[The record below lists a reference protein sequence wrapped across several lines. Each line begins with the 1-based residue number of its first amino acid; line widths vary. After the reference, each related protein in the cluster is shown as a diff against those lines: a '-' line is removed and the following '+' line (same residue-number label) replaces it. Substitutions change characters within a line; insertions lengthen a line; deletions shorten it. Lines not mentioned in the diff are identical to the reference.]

1 MPISPFPPHTRR
13 GIRPIALLSI
23 ASATACVTPAA
34 TRAHIAQPAAES
46 PARAEPRAPAAS
58 YDSFGF
64 ALLARLA
71 AASPE
76 RNVVISPAGAGIA
89 LAMALEGAAGDTRDS
104 LAAVLGFGDDPG
116 EVTRQNAA
124 LLGALRD
131 TSDVTLTVAN
141 ALWGRT
147 EVPFDPA
154 FMSRVREGYGAEV
167 AALDLSSQSAVER
180 INAWASANT
189 RGMITGI
196 ISRPLPREA
205 ALLLTNAIYFKG
217 RWDVAFEPEATTP
230 HPFRREDGTSVTQPM
245 MARRGDFGYYAG
257 DGFRL
262 ARLPYRGGELSMYI
276 VLPDSNQKLDTIDTR
291 LGAEQFRAAVAAAST
306 TTRDLV
312 LLLPRFKLECT
323 ASLTKPIEALG
334 AANAFDP
341 NRADFT
347 RLIVPRGDEPRRTW
361 LGNALQ
367 RSFIEVNEEGTEAAA
382 VTGVVV
388 MTVTGISSS
397 RPEQFT
403 VDRPFL
409 FAIRHD
415 PTGALLFVGQI
426 ADPSGECGS
435 RE

>member
-1 MPISPFPPHTRR
+1 MPRPHIPPHAQR
-13 GIRPIALLSI
+13 GIRSIALLSL

-34 TRAHIAQPAAES
+34 TRAHIVQPAAES

-116 EVTRQNAA
+116 EVTRQNVA

-147 EVPFDPA
+147 EVHFDPA

-189 RGMITGI
+189 RGKITGI
-196 ISRPLPREA
+196 ISRPMPREA

-276 VLPDSNQKLDTIDTR
+276 VLPDSNQKLDTIATR
-291 LGAEQFRAAVAAAST
+291 LGAEQFGAAVAAASS

-415 PTGALLFVGQI
+415 TTGALLFVGQI